1 MTLIF
6 MTVGFSDPSA
16 PANVYRLNPVSL
28 VRWRDNGAIAR
39 NSQHIEALLK
49 FSVAST
55 TYASTCPALSR
66 ALRLRFFL
74 PFPRGFSPGI
84 HSIGAFW
91 LPSEPDTVTRH
102 RNRPGFTGGRETEF
116 EVIGVL
122 PTKQPIR
129 QMMV

>member
-55 TYASTCPALSR
+55 TYASIRLFISSSFHLPRTQPGSATTIFLTFSTGILTRNPLHRRFLAAFR
-66 ALRLRFFL
+66 ARYCDE
-74 PFPRGFSPGI
+74 
-84 HSIGAFW
+84 AQ
-91 LPSEPDTVTRH
+91 EPTWIYGWT
-102 RNRPGFTGGRETEF
+102 
-116 EVIGVL
+116 
-122 PTKQPIR
+122 
-129 QMMV
+129 